1 MTNWFF
7 SAIVA
12 FCILGLFY
20 LTGTQLN
27 FEFKHY
33 VLLSIIGLISW
44 FGIGC
49 ALNQKPD
56 IETIDSETRH
66 ETRQTE
72 TPIITSDQDQVEQN
86 NPQYLHD
93 AVLELTK
100 QLRLKEKE
108 IDLVRA
114 KLSEREFRRSLSRI
128 SSINDTLGYIL
139 KSVEDKK
146 MSTADALE
154 HLRLEIS
161 SAISDLGIDY
171 YNIIPGTPISSLPY
185 GSFAIIN
192 IYSDAP
198 SGLAGTVKDV
208 INSALC
214 VRDEK
219 NELHFISP
227 SKINVYKL

>member
-20 LTGTQLN
+20 LTGAQLN
-27 FEFKHY
+27 FELKHY
-33 VLLSIIGLISW
+33 VVLSIIGVICW

-49 ALNQKPD
+49 ALNQKQNEEHIVD
-56 IETIDSETRH
+56 QHLNEIKK
-66 ETRQTE
+66 TE
-72 TPIITSDQDQVEQN
+72 TTSNTSDQVDQN
-86 NPQYLHD
+86 NPEFLHK

-108 IDLVRA
+108 IDLVQA

-139 KSVEDKK
+139 KSVADNK
-146 MSTADALE
+146 MSTSDALE

-185 GSFAIIN
+185 GSFAIIK
-192 IYSDAP
+192 IYNDVP
-198 SGLAGTVKDV
+198 NGLAGTVKDV
-208 INSALC
+208 INNALC
-214 VRDEK
+214 VRGEK

-227 SKINVYKL
+227 AKINVYKL

>member
-12 FCILGLFY
+12 FCIFGLFY

-27 FEFKHY
+27 LEFIHY
-33 VLLSIIGLISW
+33 TLLTIVGIISW

-49 ALNQKPD
+49 ALNQKQNVEWTDSDPL
-56 IETIDSETRH
+56 IEIKK
-66 ETRQTE
+66 TE
-72 TPIITSDQDQVEQN
+72 TTVNTSEQVDQN
-86 NPQYLHD
+86 NPEYLHK

-108 IDLVRA
+108 IDLVQA

-146 MSTADALE
+146 MSTAEALE

>member
-7 SAIVA
+7 SAVVA
-12 FCILGLFY
+12 ICILGLFY
-20 LTGTQLN
+20 LTGTQFS

-33 VLLSIIGLISW
+33 VVLSIIGLISW

-56 IETIDSETRH
+56 IESIDSETRD
-66 ETRQTE
+66 EVRKTE
-72 TPIITSDQDQVEQN
+72 TPITTSDQVEQN
-86 NPQYLHD
+86 NPQYLHN

-100 QLRLKEKE
+100 QLRIKEKE

-146 MSTADALE
+146 MSTAEALE

-185 GSFAIIN
+185 GSFAVIN
-192 IYSDAP
+192 IYNDAP
-198 SGLAGTVKDV
+198 IGLAGTVKEV

>member
-12 FCILGLFY
+12 VCILGLFY
-20 LTGTQLN
+20 LTGTQFS

-33 VLLSIIGLISW
+33 VVLSIIGLISW

-56 IETIDSETRH
+56 IESIDSETRD
-66 ETRQTE
+66 EVRKTE
-72 TPIITSDQDQVEQN
+72 TPITTSDQVEQN
-86 NPQYLHD
+86 NPQYLHN

-100 QLRLKEKE
+100 QLRIKEKE

-146 MSTADALE
+146 MSTAEALE

-192 IYSDAP
+192 IYNDAP
-198 SGLAGTVKDV
+198 IGLAGTVKDV

>member
-20 LTGTQLN
+20 LTGAQFN

-33 VLLSIIGLISW
+33 VLISIIGLISW

-49 ALNQKPD
+49 ALNQKKDEDPTAD
-56 IETIDSETRH
+56 NHLIEIRK
-66 ETRQTE
+66 TE
-72 TPIITSDQDQVEQN
+72 TTVNTSEQVDQN
-86 NPQYLHD
+86 NPEYLHK

-100 QLRLKEKE
+100 QLRLKERE
-108 IDLVRA
+108 IDLVQA

-146 MSTADALE
+146 MSTSDALE

-171 YNIIPGTPISSLPY
+171 YNIIPGTPVSSLPY

-192 IYSDAP
+192 IYNDAP

>member
-20 LTGTQLN
+20 LTGTQFS

-33 VLLSIIGLISW
+33 VVLSIVGLISW
-44 FGIGC
+44 LGIGY

-56 IETIDSETRH
+56 IESIDSETRD
-66 ETRQTE
+66 EIRETE
-72 TPIITSDQDQVEQN
+72 TPIITSNQVEQN

-198 SGLAGTVKDV
+198 IGLAGTVKDV

>member
-20 LTGTQLN
+20 LTGAQFN

-33 VLLSIIGLISW
+33 VLVSIIGLIIW

-49 ALNQKPD
+49 ALNQKKD
-56 IETIDSETRH
+56 EDSTADNHLIEIRK
-66 ETRQTE
+66 TE
-72 TPIITSDQDQVEQN
+72 TTVNTSEQVDQN
-86 NPQYLHD
+86 NPEYLHK

-100 QLRLKEKE
+100 QLRLKERE
-108 IDLVRA
+108 IDLVQA

-146 MSTADALE
+146 MSTSDALE

-171 YNIIPGTPISSLPY
+171 YNIIPGTPVSSLPY

-192 IYSDAP
+192 IYNDAP